1 MDRLHT
7 TIKFSFIALI
17 LLPGLALTAFSQEQI
32 TVPFSDP
39 ARPGTVIVELLS
51 GGISVE
57 GYDGAEVIIDV
68 TSQSNAGSRTPDQ
81 SRGLQRIPNTL
92 SGLTVEERNN
102 RISIEGGPFARV
114 SNIAIRVPYETSLRL
129 QSVNGTVI
137 EVSDVRGEIEAEN
150 NNGPIRVTNISGTAV
165 LYSLN
170 GEIVATFDDI
180 AGDSPMAFSTLNGAI
195 DITLPAETRATV
207 RMKTNNGDVYS
218 DFEIELASRVG
229 DNVSTSGGSGG
240 QLRIRI
246 DDTII
251 GTINGGGQE
260 FQFTTLNGNIYLRRG
275 N

>member
-1 MDRLHT
+1 M
-7 TIKFSFIALI
+7 
-17 LLPGLALTAFSQEQI
+17 
-32 TVPFSDP
+32 
-39 ARPGTVIVELLS
+39 
-51 GGISVE
+51 
-57 GYDGAEVIIDV
+57 
-68 TSQSNAGSRTPDQ
+68 
-81 SRGLQRIPNTL
+81 
-92 SGLTVEERNN
+92 
-102 RISIEGGPFARV
+102 
-114 SNIAIRVPYETSLRL
+114 PYETSLRL

-165 LYSLN
+165 LNSLN